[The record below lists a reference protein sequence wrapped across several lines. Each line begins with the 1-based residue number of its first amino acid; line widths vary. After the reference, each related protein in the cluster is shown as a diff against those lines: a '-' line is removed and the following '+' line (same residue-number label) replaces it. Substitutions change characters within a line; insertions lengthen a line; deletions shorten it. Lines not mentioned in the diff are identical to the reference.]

1 MKAAQVEE
9 MGVER
14 LSVRPTETEP
24 TKMEKIEKK
33 NKKEERKMRKNFFLI
48 FFFCLFK
55 DPVDSSD
62 HGGCA

>member
-1 MKAAQVEE
+1 

-33 NKKEERKMRKNFFLI
+33 IRRKKERWEKMCFLFI
-48 FFFCLFK
+48 FGLFK

>member
-1 MKAAQVEE
+1 

-33 NKKEERKMRKNFFLI
+33 IRRKKER
-48 FFFCLFK
+48 
-55 DPVDSSD
+55 
-62 HGGCA
+62 